1 MASLAGASTASSSS
15 SSIDLGRT
23 RRIIATR
30 LGQSTEFQGQ
40 AIFVKD
46 APSYLYNDD
55 EPTGA
60 ASLTGRSSA
69 RISDPDTDLRLDA
82 LFKIILDVFTRDIA
96 TDNSLHLATRIKTDY
111 KCLPF
116 VGVGASYIVRK
127 LDDVPVG
134 SRGSGSIA
142 SSRVG
147 EKFLAADLLRVK
159 EKQRVSK
166 QLRAM
171 RTTRNPERSRRLLD
185 ATMTELCI
193 LTHHPLKMHDNILD
207 FLGVMWEYDEVW
219 RVWPVLILEYADMGT
234 LAKCLAS
241 SEKFTFLQKMRI
253 CLDIGNGLD
262 ALHTCAVSHGDIKPD
277 NIFVFRDATRGPT
290 AKLGD
295 FSISII
301 GAAMKSNPREA
312 LKMGGFTP
320 LWVAPEHPEIS
331 TFARP
336 MLLKDVISTAMPNKT
351 LREPLSDVEMRVFKE
366 LPRPLLI
373 QLRRRVEKASAQARS
388 RPPMTT
394 EPTPGW
400 DPSEELHQSQ
410 WSSVIFRLQLE
421 NLGSWTLLETQARQ
435 GKAPWKV
442 RLTHPEAAKFLGE
455 DAQKHN
461 PDKGLSQAVVEKII
475 LGAVCDGSPD
485 YSLERYAF
493 SRNEKT
499 SSAVR
504 YLFRNEPVDIGETA
518 LAFSAAMAL
527 KHTDACSIDTL
538 VHCLKMS
545 NFTGVHSSMRQPDI
559 PFSRR
564 LDALQMLADTPM
576 AEPTTDLAN
585 IFEQAMKNGIEPE
598 MSDILPAH
606 FLAALQGQGNARVS
620 ESLSSLSA
628 LISRLPELA
637 EHIRTANPQEL
648 DRSLALLSACQFGNS
663 AAARLLLAHGARGGV
678 TNDRGLGPL
687 HFLSSINPAEQSSI
701 ARELVAA
708 GANPNGY
715 HSGLGARDIVIP
727 GHTEISSVSGSPL
740 HHAVLHNDLGAV
752 KTLIECGSTP
762 LMANSKGN
770 EFLTPL
776 ALAAALHCPETL
788 KMLLDASD
796 IRDISKWCDH
806 FGNNLVCAALDSQ
819 WNTLR
824 MGIHCG
830 DFYAKTKETLKML
843 WDLRAD
849 FEDISFGWMLP
860 ALHYACKM
868 ASVNV
873 VALLLEMGLRHQ
885 INKTDSAIHLPLH
898 QALETGNEHLVL
910 LLLDQGADI
919 SIHGRDD
926 SYCLH
931 QAIKSGTATEDATDN
946 TVIFFVDL
954 LLDRGANI
962 NELSMG
968 RTPLYQA
975 VAAGLYGVAGRLLT
989 LGADMDAGLDQ
1000 GLTMLGHLVQHE
1012 DQPMPALLSLL
1023 GPTHPFAPP
1032 GHLVGP
1038 DQLSALHLAAGAYK
1052 RPNPGSDATDV
1063 LEYLLLKFP
1072 NAEHLE
1078 CAWGRWGLTPLMI
1091 AVITCNAN
1099 AVKMLIEAGASVRT
1113 KASFGW
1119 SLASLVLRTLAIEA
1133 LVRFRMAFLDT
1144 LGRYP
1149 DIGEPNLTFNNAV
1162 FSDITATIR
1171 EYFLRPRP
1179 PPVRYPPGTSKA
1191 SRSSRVQAFHELT
1204 RQQNLKI
1211 SDISETRGG
1220 GDGRMYLKEADV
1232 DSNLG
1237 MLDVPNATLSELS
1250 LVLQEDL
1257 VRCPYI
1263 VHVSAYSWM
1272 RTEVR
1277 LPYRP
1282 VLLWQLFP
1290 NEVFVA
1296 LSDHLHELRAMPFE
1310 CGVYICSHVAAGLR
1324 AVHAAGFT
1332 HGRLDLDHVRI
1343 RNIIK
1348 KRASET
1354 ILAGDKQPVTAQL
1367 WDFDYSS
1374 NVREDEAYHVYYQSE
1389 RRTPFQA
1396 PELERRPAKSKV
1408 AERFETL
1415 KKYDAYALAILIL
1428 CVLGGLDHERVL
1440 PRTGAYRDAAIN
1452 AAVLRLVER
1461 SRPSKI
1467 GDAATVHLVPP
1478 LRKLLSE
1485 DPAGRPA
1492 DVGEVAAAL
1501 RTIQEVGN
1509 GKYILSA

>member
-262 ALHTCAVSHGDIKPD
+262 ALHTCAVSHG
-277 NIFVFRDATRGPT
+277 
-290 AKLGD
+290 
-295 FSISII
+295 
-301 GAAMKSNPREA
+301 
-312 LKMGGFTP
+312 
-320 LWVAPEHPEIS
+320 
-331 TFARP
+331 
-336 MLLKDVISTAMPNKT
+336 
-351 LREPLSDVEMRVFKE
+351 
-366 LPRPLLI
+366 
-373 QLRRRVEKASAQARS
+373 
-388 RPPMTT
+388 
-394 EPTPGW
+394 
-400 DPSEELHQSQ
+400 
-410 WSSVIFRLQLE
+410 
-421 NLGSWTLLETQARQ
+421 
-435 GKAPWKV
+435 
-442 RLTHPEAAKFLGE
+442 
-455 DAQKHN
+455 
-461 PDKGLSQAVVEKII
+461 
-475 LGAVCDGSPD
+475 
-485 YSLERYAF
+485 
-493 SRNEKT
+493 
-499 SSAVR
+499 
-504 YLFRNEPVDIGETA
+504 
-518 LAFSAAMAL
+518 
-527 KHTDACSIDTL
+527 
-538 VHCLKMS
+538 
-545 NFTGVHSSMRQPDI
+545 
-559 PFSRR
+559 
-564 LDALQMLADTPM
+564 
-576 AEPTTDLAN
+576 EPTTDLAN

-946 TVIFFVDL
+946 T
-954 LLDRGANI
+954 
-962 NELSMG
+962 
-968 RTPLYQA
+968 
-975 VAAGLYGVAGRLLT
+975 
-989 LGADMDAGLDQ
+989 